1 MCLKEE
7 EALAQALS
15 HADMG
20 PGEELTPEEEEEL
33 RYPGENQRQS
43 SLEQVNAQHNLNTMT
58 GEMTN
63 MMMMMVE
70 MVMQQANF
78 S

>member
-33 RYPGENQRQS
+33 CYPGENRRQS
-43 SLEQVNAQHNLNTMT
+43 SLEQVSVQHNLNTMT
-58 GEMTN
+58 GEMAN
-63 MMMMMVE
+63 MMMMVE
-70 MVMQQANF
+70 TVMQQANF